1 MQHLTRTTLIPKRN
15 PDSPLR
21 SSYDFKMNFHKEAT
35 VEQYVDP
42 MAGYDAP
49 VMSSEE
55 PLGQGEAPRLT
66 GRFLE

>member
-1 MQHLTRTTLIPKRN
+1 
-15 PDSPLR
+15 
-21 SSYDFKMNFHKEAT
+21 MNFHKEAT